1 MTDGGACGIADFA
14 MLHEVLFNK
23 DSVCGPLPF
32 EEIHGWFTSDL
43 HDATVNG
50 PLLPAS
56 LDQPTL
62 FLVVLG
68 GRTDRSLIELHDVR
82 FVAGRCIED
91 TYPEL
96 RRQWFGRRRGL
107 HLDSYMAVHCIDG
120 WRVTLELEPDS
131 DNQRLWFVNLGGYQP
146 DSLAELHRFGLVVA
160 PSLQAAKA
168 AAKQRWL
175 LDALQQHKDD
185 LSAVDDCLAIEQL
198 SLTASKHVY
207 VHLHRQPDCASQN
220 QVPDWFGYRPI

>member
-1 MTDGGACGIADFA
+1 M
-14 MLHEVLFNK
+14 EQ
-23 DSVCGPLPF
+23 S
-32 EEIHGWFTSDL
+32 
-43 HDATVNG
+43 
-50 PLLPAS
+50 
-56 LDQPTL
+56 TL

-107 HLDSYMAVHCIDG
+107 PLDSSMAVHCIDG
-120 WRVTLELEPDS
+120 WRVTLELEPPS
-131 DNQRLWFVNLGGYQP
+131 ETQRLWFVNLGGYQP

-168 AAKQRWL
+168 AAKKRWL

-198 SLTASKHVY
+198 SLTGSNSIY
-207 VHLHRQPDCASQN
+207 VHLHRQLDGESQQ

>member
-1 MTDGGACGIADFA
+1 M
-14 MLHEVLFNK
+14 
-23 DSVCGPLPF
+23 SPF
-32 EEIHGWFTSDL
+32 Q
-43 HDATVNG
+43 
-50 PLLPAS
+50 AS
-56 LDQPTL
+56 RLQSPTL

-68 GRTDRSLIELHDVR
+68 GRTDQSLIELHDVR
-82 FVAGRCIED
+82 FVVGGCIED

-120 WRVTLELEPDS
+120 WRVTLEPEPS
-131 DNQRLWFVNLGGYQP
+131 SEKQRLWFVNLGAYQP

-168 AAKQRWL
+168 TAKKRWL

-185 LSAVDDCLAIEQL
+185 LSAVDDCLLIEQL
-198 SLTASKHVY
+198 SLTENNSVY
-207 VHLHRQPDCASQN
+207 VHLHRQLDGDSQN

>member
-1 MTDGGACGIADFA
+1 MSPSHPSR
-14 MLHEVLFNK
+14 LQL
-23 DSVCGPLPF
+23 
-32 EEIHGWFTSDL
+32 
-43 HDATVNG
+43 
-50 PLLPAS
+50 
-56 LDQPTL
+56 PTL

-68 GRTDRSLIELHDVR
+68 GRTDQSLIELHDVR
-82 FVAGRCIED
+82 FVVGGCIED

-120 WRVTLELEPDS
+120 WRVTLEPEPS
-131 DNQRLWFVNLGGYQP
+131 SEKQRLWFVNLGAYQP

-168 AAKQRWL
+168 TAKKRWL

-185 LSAVDDCLAIEQL
+185 LSAVDDCLLIEQL
-198 SLTASKHVY
+198 SLTESNSVY
-207 VHLHRQPDCASQN
+207 VHLHRQLDAESQN